1 MRKNLLFV
9 IFFLNGCFLF
19 SQKSENDNF
28 YLKKLYT
35 FTNIN
40 NDSILFYAKK
50 LKRSKIN
57 CNVLRAI
64 NFEAKAHYQKENFN
78 LAVDKSLDVIR
89 SIKDKTDNC
98 YKFNKLTA
106 LNRLFW
112 VYKNQNKYQKAF
124 KVALERKEITES
136 LDEKNDIYNLSI
148 LSVYHNL
155 ATIKSVMGYYRESR
169 LILKDALPKLPKIY
183 QNLTQNNYYPNSDQ
197 GDYFLKLNQS
207 STLNLIGESYLESAN
222 ENNLEELDSASL
234 YFKKAFEVAKTF
246 SPPHKDSEAAY
257 QIRKV
262 GVLIAKKKFKEA
274 LNLIQKFD
282 NNSKILHI
290 EQNVNELK
298 AICFYELKNSDSAIY
313 YSKKY
318 LNYQKRNITP
328 KQKSAFI
335 YDVLASQYYK
345 NKQIDSAFKYSE
357 LTVLAVK
364 TLNQSKSKVNK
375 SYYLHDFKN
384 VEALNKI
391 LISKNKST
399 KISFI
404 TYAALLLIITFFITF
419 FFYRKSKKTT
429 LKFDEISNQI
439 QNTQVQEKT
448 AYNLNVV
455 LENKILSGIQELEK
469 STDYLDASFNINVLA
484 KKINT
489 NTSYLS
495 YTINKIKNKSFKQ
508 YITELKIEYLI
519 KQLKIDKNYKKYTIK
534 YLAEEIGYTSA
545 SAFTRAFKKHKGIIP
560 SEFIKSLSEE
570 T

>member
-1 MRKNLLFV
+1 MIKNLLFV
-9 IFFLNGCFLF
+9 LFFLNGCFLF
-19 SQKSENDNF
+19 SQKSENDDF
-28 YLKKLYT
+28 YLKKLYKY
-35 FTNIN
+35 TNIN

-50 LKRSKIN
+50 LKGSKIN
-57 CNVLRAI
+57 CNILRAI
-64 NFEAKAHYQKENFN
+64 NFEAKAYYQKENFN
-78 LAVDKSLDVIR
+78 LAIEKSLDVIKN
-89 SIKDKTDNC
+89 IKGKKAEC
-98 YKFNKLTA
+98 YKLNNLTA

-136 LDEKNDIYNLSI
+136 LDEKNDIYNLCI
-148 LSVYHNL
+148 LSVYNNL
-155 ATIKSVMGYYRESR
+155 AIIKSVMGYYRESI
-169 LILKDALPKLPKIY
+169 LILKDALTKLPKIHD
-183 QNLTQNNYYPNSDQ
+183 NLTQNNYYPNSDQ

-207 STLNLIGESYLESAN
+207 YTLNLIGESYLESGI
-222 ENNLEELDSASL
+222 ESNLKELDSASM

-246 SPPHKDSEAAY
+246 YPPHKDSEAAY
-257 QIRKV
+257 QIREV
-262 GVLIAKKKFKEA
+262 GVLIAKENFKEA

-282 NNSKILHI
+282 TNSKILHI
-290 EQNVNELK
+290 EQNVNSLK

-318 LNYQKRNITP
+318 LAYQKRNITP
-328 KQKSAFI
+328 KRKSAVI
-335 YDVLASQYYK
+335 YDVLANQYYK
-345 NKQIDSAFKYSE
+345 NKKIDSAFKYSE
-357 LTVLAVK
+357 LTVLAIK
-364 TLNQSKSKVNK
+364 TLNKSKSKVNK

-399 KISFI
+399 KNSFI
-404 TYAALLLIITFFITF
+404 TYAAILLVTAFFITF

-429 LKFDEISNQI
+429 LEFDKIND
-439 QNTQVQEKT
+439 QVQNIQVLEKT
-448 AYNLNVV
+448 AYKLNVA
-455 LENKILSGIQELEK
+455 LENKILEGINELEK
-469 STDYLDASFNINVLA
+469 STDYLDSSFNINVLA

-495 YTINKIKNKSFKQ
+495 YTINKVKNKSFKQ
-508 YITELKIEYLI
+508 YVTELKIEYLI
-519 KQLKIDKNYKKYTIK
+519 KKLKVDKNYRKYTIK

-570 T
+570 N

>member
-1 MRKNLLFV
+1 MRKNFLFV
-9 IFFLNGCFLF
+9 IFFLSSCFLF
-19 SQKSENDNF
+19 SQKSKNDDF
-28 YLKKLYT
+28 YLKKLYKY
-35 FTNIN
+35 TNIN

-64 NFEAKAHYQKENFN
+64 NFEAKAYYQKENFS
-78 LAVDKSLDVIR
+78 LAIKKSLVVIKK
-89 SIKDKTDNC
+89 IKGKKADC
-98 YKFNKLTA
+98 YKLNKITA

-136 LDEKNDIYNLSI
+136 LDKKNDIYNLCI
-148 LSVYHNL
+148 LSVYNNL
-155 ATIKSVMGYYRESR
+155 AIIKSMMGYYRESR
-169 LILKDALPKLPKIY
+169 RILKGALTKLPKIHH
-183 QNLTQNNYYPNSDQ
+183 NLTQNNYYANSDQ
-197 GDYFLKLNQS
+197 ADYFLKLNQS
-207 STLNLIGESYLESAN
+207 YTLNLIGVSYLESGI
-222 ENNLEELDSASL
+222 ESNLKELDSASL
-234 YFKKAFEVAKTF
+234 YFKKAFEVAKKF
-246 SPPHKDSEAAY
+246 YPPHKDSEAAY
-257 QIRKV
+257 QIREV
-262 GVLIAKKKFKEA
+262 GVLIAKKKFEEA

-282 NNSKILHI
+282 VNSKRLHI
-290 EQNVNELK
+290 EQNVNSLK

-318 LNYQKRNITP
+318 LAFQKKDITP
-328 KQKSAFI
+328 KQKSAVI
-335 YDVLASQYYK
+335 YDVLANQYYK

-357 LTVLAVK
+357 LTVLAIK
-364 TLNQSKSKVNK
+364 TLNRSKFKLNK

-399 KISFI
+399 KNSFI
-404 TYAALLLIITFFITF
+404 TYAAILLIIAFFITF

-429 LKFDEISNQI
+429 LKFDKINNQI
-439 QNTQVQEKT
+439 QNTQVLEKT
-448 AYNLNVV
+448 AYNLNVE
-455 LENKILSGIQELEK
+455 LENKILSGINELEK
-469 STDYLDASFNINVLA
+469 STDYLDSSFNINVLA

-519 KQLKIDKNYKKYTIK
+519 KKLKLDKKYRKYTIK